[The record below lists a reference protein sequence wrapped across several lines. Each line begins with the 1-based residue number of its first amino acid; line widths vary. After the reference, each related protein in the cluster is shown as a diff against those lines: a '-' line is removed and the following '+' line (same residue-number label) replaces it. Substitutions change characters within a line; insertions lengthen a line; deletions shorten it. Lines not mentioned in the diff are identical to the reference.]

1 MFFII
6 VFCFFFF
13 SSRNRHTSCALVTGV
28 QTCALPILF
37 PEQAAFNQL
46 KRDIDDLTEYA
57 KKAGWSP
64 QELDT
69 AITKARADYYKALPA
84 PAKTPFDDIPEIGS
98 DGTGIAKEAGEA
110 ADAVIDRWSKVR
122 AANDNMIKSFADM
135 ARDVAG
141 SLRGLV
147 GNIKSGDWLGA
158 LQSVL
163 DIVGQVAGIIKGTGT
178 PAVRTFSL
186 DGARAVG
193 GSVMPNGNYLVGERG
208 PEILQMGGRGGSI
221 VPNNQIGGGRPL
233 VFDLRG
239 AVMTEDLL
247 RQMSQMADGAAIRGA
262 TGGAALAG
270 ERGGRDGR

>member
-1 MFFII
+1 MAVLFVVIFFVVKQMTAYEMRISDW
-6 VFCFFFF
+6 
-13 SSRNRHTSCALVTGV
+13 SSDVCSSDL
-28 QTCALPILF
+28 
-37 PEQAAFNQL
+37 QAAFNQL

-147 GNIKSGDWLGA
+147 GNIKSGDW
-158 LQSVL
+158 
-163 DIVGQVAGIIKGTGT
+163 
-178 PAVRTFSL
+178 
-186 DGARAVG
+186 
-193 GSVMPNGNYLVGERG
+193 
-208 PEILQMGGRGGSI
+208 
-221 VPNNQIGGGRPL
+221 QIGRAH
-233 VFDLRG
+233 V
-239 AVMTEDLL
+239 
-247 RQMSQMADGAAIRGA
+247 
-262 TGGAALAG
+262 
-270 ERGGRDGR
+270 